1 NTERLIFTDKSW
13 ALDTGDTESAGRT
26 AKILGAVFGKEG
38 LSNMVYRGI
47 GLFYF
52 DYGMSYE
59 ALTLLALDARV
70 GSGASKETVAQLLQA
85 NVPGLVVNTGAY
97 ASTTAMAMYAQE
109 SALNKTM
116 VDVVGL
122 ATAGMP
128 YLFWG

>member
-1 NTERLIFTDKSW
+1 MITFRHW
-13 ALDTGDTESAGRT
+13 
-26 AKILGAVFGKEG
+26 V
-38 LSNMVYRGI
+38 
-47 GLFYF
+47 
-52 DYGMSYE
+52 
-59 ALTLLALDARV
+59 ALTSLMAKKGLTRSLCFGLPLNLNLPLYKA
-70 GSGASKETVAQLLQA
+70 LLQA
-85 NVPGLVVNTGAY
+85 NVPGLVVNAGSY